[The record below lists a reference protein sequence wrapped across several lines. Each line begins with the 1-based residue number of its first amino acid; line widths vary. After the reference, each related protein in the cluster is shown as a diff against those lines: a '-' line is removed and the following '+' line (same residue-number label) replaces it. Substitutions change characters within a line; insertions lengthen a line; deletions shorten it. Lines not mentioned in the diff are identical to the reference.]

1 MREGDA
7 LTRIALVACLRS
19 HAPDVSAWM
28 LSAEPEVPFITSPR
42 RPRIARL
49 LAEAGVEF
57 RTYHC
62 ETATVACKCRR
73 EAQLR
78 AGDDMIH
85 SVPGP
90 TPRRAAEGPTPRSG
104 RPTADVAHHRV
115 TARED
120 RRRKNLFETAHWPPP
135 LFQKPMVALDAVGSI
150 PPGPMQTIRR
160 LLESRLLR

>member
-49 LAEAGVEF
+49 LAEAGVEV

-90 TPRRAAEGPTPRSG
+90 RHDELLRDPLHDPA
-104 RPTADVAHHRV
+104 
-115 TARED
+115 D
-120 RRRKNLFETAHWPPP
+120 RRRMLRIIACRRAKIAAVETYLRPRI
-135 LFQKPMVALDAVGSI
+135 G
-150 PPGPMQTIRR
+150 RR
-160 LLESRLLR
+160 